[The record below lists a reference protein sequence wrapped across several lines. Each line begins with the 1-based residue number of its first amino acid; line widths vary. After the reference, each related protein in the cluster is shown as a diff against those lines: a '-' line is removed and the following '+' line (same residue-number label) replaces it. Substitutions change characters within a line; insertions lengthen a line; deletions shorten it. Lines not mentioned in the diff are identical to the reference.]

1 MSSRLAR
8 PVSRQTNLPFMVMIA
23 VSVLAHLILLG
34 ASAVRWVL
42 PVHLPA
48 DQIISVKLTEKP
60 VLNAP
65 KTARLAENNNQGQG
79 NTAKQGKL
87 ATHSAQRGA
96 PDPIPAQPA
105 EPAADQ
111 AMPATI
117 AHPKPGKRAIT
128 PATPSNEAAPAFSSA
143 NLLGQID
150 NLMASK
156 GDDGLRDSPQETG
169 NANGSGDSARRYE
182 WARYQTDWRQK
193 IERIGNM
200 NYPDE
205 ARRQNVHG
213 SVTLEV
219 IIMPSGALKSS
230 RVLRG
235 SGHNVLDDAALNI
248 VRMSAPFSAFPASL
262 SGQGP
267 RKITQTF
274 AFTKENQLSSR

>member
-1 MSSRLAR
+1 
-8 PVSRQTNLPFMVMIA
+8 
-23 VSVLAHLILLG
+23 
-34 ASAVRWVL
+34 
-42 PVHLPA
+42 
-48 DQIISVKLTEKP
+48 
-60 VLNAP
+60 
-65 KTARLAENNNQGQG
+65 
-79 NTAKQGKL
+79 
-87 ATHSAQRGA
+87 
-96 PDPIPAQPA
+96 
-105 EPAADQ
+105 
-111 AMPATI
+111 MPATI